1 MEEVVYDTNQLI
13 SLLKSGKHNVK
24 GFTTILSI
32 IEFPK
37 ALDLKELAVIY
48 PTLDDY
54 DESLKISA
62 ALLRKGTPLPAIDIL
77 VASICVR
84 RNLTLCT
91 RDSHFMN
98 IKSVRSTFKLELTKY
113 LR

>member
-13 SLLKSGKHNVK
+13 TLLKSGKRNVK
-24 GFTTILSI
+24 GFTTILNI

-91 RDSHFMN
+91 ADQHFTS
-98 IKSVRSTFKLELTKY
+98 IKSVRNTFKLELAK
-113 LR
+113 

>member
-13 SLLKSGKHNVK
+13 KFLKTGKQEIK
-24 GFTTILSI
+24 GFTTILNI

-37 ALDLKELAVIY
+37 ALDLKELAIIY
-48 PTLDDY
+48 PTIADY

-62 ALLRKGTPLPAIDIL
+62 ALLRKGSPLPAVDIMI
-77 VASICVR
+77 AAICIR

-91 RDSHFMN
+91 MDSHFTS
-98 IKSVRSTFKLELTKY
+98 IKAVRNDFKLELTK
-113 LR
+113 

>member
-1 MEEVVYDTNQLI
+1 MEEVVYDTSQLI
-13 SLLKSGKHNVK
+13 ALHKSGKRNAK
-24 GFTTILSI
+24 GFTTILNI

-37 ALDLKELAVIY
+37 ALDLGELAVIY

-62 ALLRKGTPLPAIDIL
+62 ALLREGIPLPAVDI
-77 VASICVR
+77 VIAAVCIR

-91 RDSHFMN
+91 MDKHFAAIN
-98 IKSVRSTFKLELTKY
+98 SVRHAFKLDLAK
-113 LR
+113 

>member
-1 MEEVVYDTNQLI
+1 MEEVVYDTNRLI
-13 SLLKSGKHNVK
+13 SLLKSGKHNAK
-24 GFTTILSI
+24 GFTTILNI
-32 IEFPK
+32 LEFPK

-62 ALLRKGTPLPAIDIL
+62 ALLRKGTPLPAVDIL
-77 VASICVR
+77 IASICIR

-91 RDSHFMN
+91 MGSHFASV
-98 IKSVRSTFKLELTKY
+98 KSVRNNFKLELTK
-113 LR
+113 

>member
-13 SLLKSGKHNVK
+13 TLLKSGKRNVK
-24 GFTTILSI
+24 GFTTILNI

-37 ALDLKELAVIY
+37 ALDLKELGVIY

-54 DESLKISA
+54 NESLKISA

-77 VASICVR
+77 VASICIR

-91 RDSHFMN
+91 ADKHFTN
-98 IKSVRSTFKLELTKY
+98 VKSVINTFRLEIAK
-113 LR
+113 

>member
-13 SLLKSGKHNVK
+13 NFLKKGKQDVE
-24 GFTTILSI
+24 GFTTIFNI

-37 ALDLKELAVIY
+37 ALDLKKLAVIY

-62 ALLRKGTPLPAIDIL
+62 ALLRKGVPLPAVDIMIAAVCL
-77 VASICVR
+77 R
-84 RNLTLCT
+84 RRLTLCT
-91 RDSHFMN
+91 MDNHFTN
-98 IKSVRSTFKLELTKY
+98 VKAVRNDFKLELTK
-113 LR
+113 

>member
-13 SLLKSGKHNVK
+13 SFLKSGKQNVK
-24 GFTTILSI
+24 GFTTILNI

-37 ALDLKELAVIY
+37 ALDLKGLAVIY

-62 ALLRKGTPLPAIDIL
+62 ALLRKGCPLPTVDIL
-77 VASICVR
+77 IASMCIR
-84 RNLTLCT
+84 RNLRLRTI
-91 RDSHFMN
+91 DKHFIN
-98 IKSVRSTFKLELTKY
+98 IKSVRDAFKLELTK
-113 LR
+113 

>member
-13 SLLKSGKHNVK
+13 SFLKSGAQNVK
-24 GFTTILSI
+24 GFTTILNI

-37 ALDLKELAVIY
+37 ALDLKGLAVIY

-62 ALLRKGTPLPAIDIL
+62 ALLRKGCPLPAVDIL
-77 VASICVR
+77 IASICIR
-84 RNLTLCT
+84 RDLRLRTL
-91 RDSHFMN
+91 DKHFAN
-98 IKSVRSTFKLELTKY
+98 IKSVRNAFKLELPK
-113 LR
+113 

>member
-13 SLLKSGKHNVK
+13 SFLKSSKHSVK
-24 GFTTILSI
+24 GFTTILNI

-37 ALDLKELAVIY
+37 ALALTELAVIY

-62 ALLRKGTPLPAIDIL
+62 ALLRKGKPIPTVDIL
-77 VASICVR
+77 IASICIR
-84 RNLTLCT
+84 RDLKLCT
-91 RDSHFMN
+91 IDKHFTN
-98 IKSVRSTFKLELTKY
+98 IKSVRNAFKLELIE
-113 LR
+113 

>member
-1 MEEVVYDTNQLI
+1 MEEIVYDTNQLI
-13 SLLKSGKHNVK
+13 VFLKSGKRNVK
-24 GFTTILSI
+24 GFTTILNI

-62 ALLRKGTPLPAIDIL
+62 ALLLKGTPLPAVDIL
-77 VASICVR
+77 IAAVCIR
-84 RNLTLCT
+84 RNLALCT
-91 RDSHFMN
+91 ADNHFTI
-98 IKSVRSTFKLELTKY
+98 IKSARKTFRLETVK
-113 LR
+113 

>member
-13 SLLKSGKHNVK
+13 SILRSGKRNVK
-24 GFTTILSI
+24 GFTTILNV

-54 DESLKISA
+54 NESLKISA
-62 ALLRKGTPLPAIDIL
+62 ALLRKGSPLPAVDIL
-77 VASICVR
+77 IASVCIR

-91 RDSHFMN
+91 MDNHFTN
-98 IKSVRSTFKLELTKY
+98 IKSVRNTFKLELTK
-113 LR
+113 